1 MAVLRENAFCLT
13 SHWCYQTPRCS
24 AATYSAGRPGD
35 VSWFRCLTDCLS
47 FPLFI
52 IPSFR
57 LNNSRPYFFR
67 WVSPPSLNY
76 SGQTDLRRSSSSRTQ
91 ESVRVWRC
99 LMQRCCFGFAL
110 TQTPFFFFLHT
121 FLVMGWVGGLMQ
133 EVIRLKNVLKL
144 LKNMFT
150 LTQPRGTTR
159 SRCPQINLCVFL
171 SHSLNEWQRALEI
184 TYYRVSFL

>member
-1 MAVLRENAFCLT
+1 MLCSGMMFTAVVKLKDGRFEGNAFCLT

-67 WVSPPSLNY
+67 WVSPPSLSY
-76 SGQTDLRRSSSSRTQ
+76 SGRTDLRRSSSSRTQ
-91 ESVRVWRC
+91 ESVRVWWC
-99 LMQRCCFGFAL
+99 LMQRCCFGLAL
-110 TQTPFFFFLHT
+110 TQTPFFSTHIFGDG
-121 FLVMGWVGGLMQ
+121 VS
-133 EVIRLKNVLKL
+133 RRADA
-144 LKNMFT
+144 
-150 LTQPRGTTR
+150 RGDK
-159 SRCPQINLCVFL
+159 S
-171 SHSLNEWQRALEI
+171 
-184 TYYRVSFL
+184 